1 VISSSGGTNDFDGI
15 CNRENDDE
23 WLGCRFGCEKRR
35 PFEAQGKQDR
45 RSPKEV
51 VMCPAC
57 LASLAMMIAGATST
71 SGVAAVLI
79 HKFRGMK
86 DVRKMVGVGK
96 SEWTQTKENES

>member
-1 VISSSGGTNDFDGI
+1 
-15 CNRENDDE
+15 
-23 WLGCRFGCEKRR
+23 
-35 PFEAQGKQDR
+35 
-45 RSPKEV
+45 
-51 VMCPAC
+51 MCPAC

-71 SGVAAVLI
+71 GGVAAVLI